1 MNIVRLHHY
10 YFFETS
16 AGFCAIAWSE
26 AGISRFQLPMTSAD
40 AVERMILL
48 RLPQGAPDI
57 PSAGIKAAI
66 EAVRRYFAG
75 APVEFSALRLDLA
88 EQDAFFREIY
98 FALRRVGWGETTS
111 YGALAKAIG
120 AGPEAARR
128 VGQAMANNPIP
139 LIIPCHRVL
148 AAGGRLGGFSAPGG
162 SDTKVRMLELEGVR
176 LGARDSP
183 QQAFAF

>member
-1 MNIVRLHHY
+1 MNIVPCHRYHL
-10 YFFETS
+10 FETS

-26 AGISRFQLPMTSAD
+26 AGISRFRLPMTSAD
-40 AVERMILL
+40 AVERMILR
-48 RLPQGAPDI
+48 RLPQGAPNI
-57 PSAGIKAAI
+57 PSAEIKAVI

-75 APVEFSALRLDLA
+75 SPVEFSALRLDLA

-98 FALRRVGWGETTS
+98 FALRRVGWGESTS

-176 LGARDSP
+176 LGARDSS

>member
-1 MNIVRLHHY
+1 MPCHHY
-10 YFFETS
+10 RVFETP

-26 AGISRFQLPMTSAD
+26 AGISRLQLPMTSAD
-40 AVERMILL
+40 AAERMILR
-48 RLPQGAPDI
+48 RLPHAAPGI
-57 PSAGIKAAI
+57 PSAEIKAAI

-75 APVEFSALRLDLA
+75 ASVEFSALRLDLA

-98 FALRRVGWGETTS
+98 SALRKVGWGETTS

-120 AGPEAARR
+120 AGPDAARR

-176 LGARDSP
+176 LGARDPS

>member
-10 YFFETS
+10 YVFETS

-40 AVERMILL
+40 AVERMIQ
-48 RLPQGAPDI
+48 RRMAHGTPDM
-57 PSAGIKAAI
+57 PSAEIEAAI
-66 EAVRRYFAG
+66 NAVRRYFAG
-75 APVEFSALRLDLA
+75 APVDFSALALDLA
-88 EQDAFFREIY
+88 EKDAFFREIY
-98 FALRRVGWGETTS
+98 SALRRVGWGETTS
-111 YGALAKAIG
+111 YGALARTIG

-128 VGQAMANNPIP
+128 VGQAMANNPLP

-176 LGARDSP
+176 LGARDSS

>member
-1 MNIVRLHHY
+1 MNVVLRHHY
-10 YFFETS
+10 HVFQTS

-26 AGISRFQLPMTSAD
+26 AGISRLQLPLNSAE
-40 AVERMILL
+40 AVEHLILR
-48 RLPQGAPDI
+48 RLPQGVPGT
-57 PSAGIKAAI
+57 PSVEIEAAI

-98 FALRRVGWGETTS
+98 LALRKVGWGETTS

-120 AGPEAARR
+120 AGPDAARR

-148 AAGGRLGGFSAPGG
+148 GAGGKLGGFSAPGG

-176 LGARDSP
+176 LGARDSS